1 MTRTLGTTRYA
12 PTPTRAGN
20 DIGAGYRIVEF
31 GVRLDVDPRSLCA
44 SPEYARQDADGVLM
58 VDRLWFDDS
67 VGGGGRAQAMAIC
80 FRCPIRQAC
89 YDYAFDTKQAYGV
102 WGGVEIGRER
112 RLRTEQFREASQQLK
127 LQKRKAA
134 ADG

>member
-12 PTPTRAGN
+12 PTPSHAPRVRDPG
-20 DIGAGYRIVEF
+20 GGLRIVEF
-31 GVRLDVDPRSLCA
+31 GVRLDPDPQSLCA
-44 SPEYARQDADGVLM
+44 SPEYARQDADGMSM

-80 FRCPIRQAC
+80 FKCPIRQAC
-89 YDYAFDTKQAYGV
+89 YDYAEDTGQRVGV
-102 WGGVEIGRER
+102 WGGVDMGQAA
-112 RLRTEQFREASQQLK
+112 RLRTVADRHQSYV
-127 LQKRKAA
+127 RKVE

>member
-12 PTPTRAGN
+12 PTPTRNSHDVG
-20 DIGAGYRIVEF
+20 GGYRIVEF

-44 SPEYARQDADGVLM
+44 SPEYAGR
-58 VDRLWFDDS
+58 VDQLWFDDS
-67 VGGGGRAQAMAIC
+67 IGGGGRAQAMAIC

-89 YDYAFDTKQAYGV
+89 YDYAFETKQAYGV

-112 RLRTEQFREASQQLK
+112 RLRTEQFREISHQLK
-127 LQKRKAA
+127 QQKRKVA

>member
-12 PTPTRAGN
+12 PTPTHAPGIRGA
-20 DIGAGYRIVEF
+20 DAGYRIVEF
-31 GVRLDVDPRSLCA
+31 GVRLEVDPRALCA
-44 SPEYARQDADGVLM
+44 DPKYVRW
-58 VDRLWFDDS
+58 VDEFWFDDS

-89 YDYAFDTKQAYGV
+89 YDYAEESGQRDGI
-102 WGGVEIGRER
+102 WGGVDMGQAARMR
-112 RLRTEQFREASQQLK
+112 RASEQRASYWRT
-127 LQKRKAA
+127 RKVA

>member
-20 DIGAGYRIVEF
+20 DVGAGYRIVEF
-31 GVRLDVDPRSLCA
+31 GVRLEVDPRSLCA
-44 SPEYARQDADGVLM
+44 SPEYAGR
-58 VDRLWFDDS
+58 VDQLWFDDS

-80 FRCPIRQAC
+80 FKCPIRQAC
-89 YDYAFDTKQAYGV
+89 YDYAEDTGQRVGI
-102 WGGVEIGRER
+102 WGGVDMGQAA
-112 RLRTEQFREASQQLK
+112 RLRTVADRHQSYV
-127 LQKRKAA
+127 RKVT

>member
-12 PTPTRAGN
+12 PTPTRASN
-20 DIGAGYRIVEF
+20 DVGAGYRIVEF
-31 GVRLDVDPRSLCA
+31 GVRLEVDPRSLCA

-80 FRCPIRQAC
+80 FKCPIRQAC
-89 YDYAFDTKQAYGV
+89 YDYAEESGQRDGI
-102 WGGVEIGRER
+102 WGGVDMGQAARMR
-112 RLRTEQFREASQQLK
+112 RASEQRASYRRT
-127 LQKRKAA
+127 RKVA